1 MRSSRRRVGS
11 AGFRAVRL
19 LAALFAIAS
28 VGIFPAASQT
38 ADITVQAS
46 GTQADGFGRIELVF
60 NQEIPVRAQARNG
73 ILVINFGDIV
83 TIAPQR
89 LAEQMPAYVSVIRG
103 DPDGTGMRL
112 ALTQNFRASV
122 LEAGERVFID
132 LLPERWTGLP
142 PGLPPEVVAELSRR
156 AREAE
161 ARFAS
166 ARERRLAAE
175 TLDMPVRVAELPTLT
190 RLIFEP
196 PMFAPITERIGEDGI
211 ELRFDEPLRLKPER
225 MLNTLPGIRLAEE
238 EVEDGSLFVR
248 LLLAEGYT
256 ARGFHEER
264 NYVIDIEPQRLP
276 EIGAFDP
283 VGGPDETPASP
294 VESVDAG
301 EEDSTAIIRETTAPP
316 NTEAAAMQP
325 LEEATGRGSVSR
337 DGLRVAFDF
346 GEQVPAAAF
355 VHSGVL
361 RAVFH
366 TKTPL
371 AVAPLPP
378 EAEAYASLD
387 AVVREGDFVTVRM
400 ALAGQNLVRMFP
412 EEGKWVL
419 NIGDVA
425 EAAAFPLTPARDVED
440 SGRSILSV
448 PLEGASGVLWL
459 DEPQTGERL
468 AIITAPGEARNIAKL
483 QRFVEV
489 HLLPTAHGLVVAA
502 QADDVHVKPQFD
514 HVAIGRGPG
523 MTLSLPEKAEALKR
537 NALPENPLITREGW
551 EERRRGPT
559 QERERVLIAE
569 VLEAPPSGRMG
580 ARIEVAKF
588 LIANELAPEGNAVL
602 NFVRNE
608 DPAAEDDAHFILL
621 RAIAAI
627 EMRRYAEA
635 RALLS
640 APAFNNDP
648 EAHLWHAYLAALE
661 ERWQSAL
668 NGFRRARMMLDSYPD
683 ELQGRMRIAAIRAA
697 LALNEHAFV
706 EQELSHLALL
716 RPGSVLSDEI
726 ALLNARFDVTMG
738 RPEAATAALKRL
750 SEQAGRHHAS
760 EAKLRLIQLAL
771 AEDSI
776 GTDEAIAELETL
788 AVSWRGD
795 NVEIEA
801 IGQLG
806 RLYAEQGRWREAF
819 LATRTGNLFFP
830 DHPVSQE
837 LHEQTAQIFSEI
849 FLGGLGESL
858 GRIDAVSLF
867 FDFRDFLPIG
877 RHGDEIVRSL
887 ADRLVALDLLDKAAE
902 LLRHQIDNRLE
913 GAARSTIAARLATIY
928 LMGNSPVDALQVLRE
943 TRLPELPVAIK
954 RARMLLEARALSD
967 LSRTELALEV
977 LGGEEGLEVD
987 RLRADIF
994 WTGRRWRE
1002 AGEAH
1007 EQLLGT
1013 RWQEEEP
1020 LSERERTDILRAAI
1034 AYTLGN
1040 EPIGLDRLRA
1050 KFIAKMADSED
1061 ARIFALVTTPDVAST
1076 TAFKEIARRVTSAD
1090 TLIDF
1095 LEAYRERYPD
1105 AAISARPPLPGF
1117 REPRPVME
1125 LDSAGDDRSA
1135 MGADFPASRSRS

>member
-19 LAALFAIAS
+19 LAALFAVAV

-60 NQEIPVRAQARNG
+60 SQEIPVRAQARNG

-132 LLPERWTGLP
+132 LLPERWTGLA
-142 PGLPPEVVAELSRR
+142 PGLPPEVVAELARR

-166 ARERRLAAE
+166 DRERRLAAD

-190 RLIFEP
+190 RIIFEP
-196 PMFAPITERIGEDGI
+196 PMFAPISERISEDGI

-238 EVEDGSLFVR
+238 EVADGSLFVR
-248 LLLAEGYT
+248 LLLADGYT

-264 NYVIDIEPQRLP
+264 NYVVDIEPQRLP
-276 EIGAFDP
+276 EIGGFDP
-283 VGGPDETPASP
+283 AGGPDEMPASP
-294 VESVDAG
+294 VEVVVAE
-301 EEDSTAIIRETTAPP
+301 EEDSIAFRETVAPP
-316 NTEAAAMQP
+316 SREVATQP
-325 LEEATGRGSVSR
+325 LEEATGRGTVSSE
-337 DGLRVAFDF
+337 GLRVAFDF

-378 EAEAYASLD
+378 EAAAYASLD
-387 AVVREGDFVTVRM
+387 GVVREGDFVTVRM

-412 EEGKWVL
+412 EAGKWVL
-419 NIGDVA
+419 NVGDVA
-425 EAAAFPLTPARDVED
+425 EAAAFPLTPSRDVDD

-448 PLEGASGVLWL
+448 PLEGASGVFWL

-468 AIITAPGEARNIAKL
+468 AIVTAPGEARNIAKL

-559 QERERVLIAE
+559 RERERVLIAE

-627 EMRRYAEA
+627 EMRRYSEA

-640 APAFNNDP
+640 APAFDNDA
-648 EAHLWHAYLAALE
+648 EAHLWNAYLAALE

-683 ELQGRMRIAAIRAA
+683 ELQGKMRTAAIRAA
-697 LALNEHAFV
+697 MALNEHAFV
-706 EQELSHLALL
+706 EQELSYLALL

-726 ALLNARFDVTMG
+726 ALLNARFDIAMG

-750 SEQAGRHHAS
+750 TEQAGRPQAS

-771 AEDSI
+771 ADDSI
-776 GTDEAIAELETL
+776 GTDEAVAELETL

-819 LATRTGNLFFP
+819 LATRTANLFFP

-837 LHEQTAQIFSEI
+837 LHDQTAQIFSEI
-849 FLGGLGESL
+849 FLGGLGAGLS
-858 GRIDAVSLF
+858 RIDAVSLF

-987 RLRADIF
+987 RLRADIY

-1090 TLIDF
+1090 TLVDF

-1125 LDSAGDDRSA
+1125 LDSGEDDRSA
-1135 MGADFPASRSRS
+1135 MGTDFPASRSRS